1 MIVWVMTIT
10 MFVKVTVRNISHSV
24 IPAPENIRESIGTW
38 SWFTITLVLIL
49 IFGIIVIRFFDV
61 IMNMIALIFM

>member
-10 MFVKVTVRNISHSV
+10 MFIKVTVRNISFSV

-61 IMNMIALIFM
+61 IMNMMR

>member
-1 MIVWVMTIT
+1 M
-10 MFVKVTVRNISHSV
+10 
-24 IPAPENIRESIGTW
+24 NIRESIGTW

-61 IMNMIALIFM
+61 IMNMMR